1 MLLWDHV
8 HLWSGLRLCRS
19 LRVPCRSCVKRQ
31 GMTAGQP
38 PREQCVID
46 ALRTHAEELRR
57 FVLGRV
63 PAADVDDIL
72 QMAALR
78 AVERADSLDDP
89 SRVRAWLFTIHRN
102 LMTDTLRQQARRD
115 RLLDALKE
123 QEPVL
128 SSPSEAHCDC
138 SVVQA
143 GQLRPAYA
151 AVLTLIDAGG
161 ASLAEAAQQLDISV
175 NNAAVRLHRARRA
188 LRQAM
193 HDHCG
198 VQSAQDC
205 RECRCVFEGCCV
217 A

>member
-1 MLLWDHV
+1 
-8 HLWSGLRLCRS
+8 
-19 LRVPCRSCVKRQ
+19 
-31 GMTAGQP
+31 MTSAQP
-38 PREQCVID
+38 PREQCVAD
-46 ALRTHAEELRR
+46 ALHTHADELRR
-57 FVLGRV
+57 FVRARV
-63 PAADVDDIL
+63 PATDVDDIM

-78 AVERADSLDDP
+78 AVERAASLEDP
-89 SRVRAWLFTIHRN
+89 LRVRAWLFTLHRN
-102 LMTDTLRQQARRD
+102 LMTDMLRQQARHD
-115 RLLDALKE
+115 RLLDVLEE

-128 SSPSEAHCDC
+128 SSQSEEHCDC

-151 AVLTLIDAGG
+151 AVLELVDTGG
-161 ASLAEAAQQLDISV
+161 ASLAEAAQQLEISV

-205 RECRCVFEGCCV
+205 LECRCVFEGCCV